1 MKKPLQK
8 ARKMFQVIND
18 FFIHLFAMLFIVTPN
33 TGNAI
38 DYENSLY
45 MELPAGRV
53 VIELRPDVA
62 PKTVARIKELTRKH
76 FYDNT
81 PFHRV
86 IEGFMAQG
94 GDPTGT
100 GTGGSGQNLPAEFND
115 LPHTRGAVSMARASD
130 PNSADSQ
137 FFIVLADSPFLDHQY
152 TVFGRVI
159 AGMQF
164 VDAIKK
170 GDPNNNGAVN
180 KPDRIKYMEVA
191 ADVINKT
198 PEQRDKDTK
207 K

>member
-1 MKKPLQK
+1 MKKGAK
-8 ARKMFQVIND
+8 KMLQVIGNY
-18 FFIHLFAMLFIVTPN
+18 FTYLLAYMGIMMSG
-33 TGNAI
+33 TGNGNAVN
-38 DYENSLY
+38 YENSLY
-45 MELPAGRV
+45 MDLPQGRV

-62 PKTVARIKELTRKH
+62 PQTVARIKELTRKH

-100 GTGGSGQNLPAEFND
+100 GTGGSGQNLKAEFND

-164 VDAIKK
+164 VDQIKK
-170 GDPNNNGAVN
+170 GDPNQNGIVS
-180 KPDRIKYMEVA
+180 KPDRIKAMEVA
-191 ADVINKT
+191 ADVMNKK
-198 PEQRDKDTK
+198 PEDLNK
-207 K
+207 

>member
-1 MKKPLQK
+1 MFKGAKKMLQIISNY
-8 ARKMFQVIND
+8 FTYVIAYVGILMGSSNS
-18 FFIHLFAMLFIVTPN
+18 A
-33 TGNAI
+33 NAV

-45 MELPAGRV
+45 MELPQGRV

-100 GTGGSGQNLPAEFND
+100 GTGGSGQNLDAEFND

-159 AGMQF
+159 SGMQF

-170 GDPNNNGAVN
+170 GDPNQNGTV
-180 KPDRIKYMEVA
+180 KDPTRIKYMEVA
-191 ADVINKT
+191 ADVMKKT
-198 PEQRDKDTK
+198 PEERDRDTK